1 MVPDSG
7 YTLYI
12 MREDSLLVR
21 FRDKDT
27 KDGVTRRTLKSLA
40 AALGLSETEAVHR
53 ALVEYAQRFVP
64 RYPKDDGALSEKTY
78 AHIEEAV
85 RRQHGGARVVES
97 LFDEP
102 VSSSEPSAPKRV
114 SSARPR

>member
-1 MVPDSG
+1 MSDK
-7 YTLYI
+7 
-12 MREDSLLVR
+12 SLLVR

-40 AALGLSETEAVHR
+40 ATLGLSETEAVHR
-53 ALVEYAQRFVP
+53 ALVEYARRFVP
-64 RYPKDDGALSEKTY
+64 RYPKDDGALREETY
-78 AHIEEAV
+78 ARIEEAV
-85 RRQHGGARVVES
+85 RRQHGGARLIES

-102 VSSSEPSAPKRV
+102 VSSNEPSAKRV